1 VEVVEDDEER
11 AAFRE
16 PDSGRGDGDEDA
28 CLLVFL

>member
-1 VEVVEDDEER
+1 VEVVDDDEER

-16 PDSGRGDGDEDA
+16 TDGGRGDGDEDA